1 MKRLSHLTRLK
12 LDTSD
17 DRFAFKFAV
26 NLLDH
31 FTTQLRV
38 LHLDSVDVNSDIV
51 MDILTRA
58 TNLVDLSWQGQYC
71 QNIVKLNKLT
81 QLKKLK
87 GFSNS
92 YYSYFN
98 VSPGLFAPLTNL
110 VSLNTGQYTRVNDTL
125 TLTIDAGELIMA
137 FNWGSI
143 ESLQKLK
150 KLQVSI
156 NYADPSIFVE
166 AVSHLTALQT
176 LDIWD
181 CKRVHFS
188 PIYGWNWENWIHL
201 TNLREL
207 NLHSAHHLH
216 HESLMDMAVLSNLA
230 ALEVTGKTL
239 ALTNDRY

>member
-1 MKRLSHLTRLK
+1 
-12 LDTSD
+12 
-17 DRFAFKFAV
+17 
-26 NLLDH
+26 
-31 FTTQLRV
+31 
-38 LHLDSVDVNSDIV
+38 
-51 MDILTRA
+51 
-58 TNLVDLSWQGQYC
+58 
-71 QNIVKLNKLT
+71 
-81 QLKKLK
+81 
-87 GFSNS
+87 
-92 YYSYFN
+92 
-98 VSPGLFAPLTNL
+98 
-110 VSLNTGQYTRVNDTL
+110 
-125 TLTIDAGELIMA
+125 MA

-143 ESLQKLK
+143 ASLQKLK

-230 ALEVTGKTL
+230 ALEVTGKSHHKSIMAIIISRIYRHTVL
-239 ALTNDRY
+239 YWQCSLGAIHDVTA